1 MDIVR
6 QEMDT
11 KRSYTILVIDDEP
24 LVVDVVSSFLSEK
37 GFDVESAPDGLE
49 GLTRA
54 KEIQPDLVL
63 LDISMP
69 KMNGFETCR
78 QLKSGNDTSGIPVVM
93 FTTYA
98 DKESKITALKA
109 GANDFLSKPVDYTE
123 LLVRVTNL
131 LKVKKYQDFLEFHSQ
146 ALEEQVEDRTKQLRE
161 ALLDTVH
168 RLTLAT
174 EYRDEDTYTHIK
186 RVSKY
191 TSFLVKEIGVPK
203 EKADIMCYAAPMHDI
218 GKVGIPDSI
227 LLKPGKLTPQEFEIM
242 KTHTTVGARIFRN
255 SDSPFL
261 QSAETFALSHHERW
275 DGKGYPLGL
284 KGVEIPLEG
293 RIMNTIDQYDALRS
307 KRPYKP
313 PFDHETAVKII
324 TEGAE
329 RTSPEHFDP
338 EILEIFRKYSY
349 VFREIFDDNKD

>member
-1 MDIVR
+1 
-6 QEMDT
+6 MDT
-11 KRSYTILVIDDEP
+11 QRKDTILIIDDEQFMVNT
-24 LVVDVVSSFLSEK
+24 LSAFLSGK
-37 GFDVESAPDGLE
+37 GFDVESAPDGLD
-49 GLTRA
+49 GLSRA
-54 KEIQPDLVL
+54 KEILPDLIL

-78 QLKSGNDTSGIPVVM
+78 QLKSGDGTSGIPVVM
-93 FTTYA
+93 FTAYS
-98 DKESKITALKA
+98 DKESRIKALKA
-109 GANDFLSKPVDYTE
+109 GANDFLSKPVDTTE

-131 LKVKKYQDFLEFHSQ
+131 LKVKKYQDFLECYSQ
-146 ALEEQVEDRTKQLRE
+146 ALEERVEDRTKQLRK

-168 RLTLAT
+168 RLTLTA

-191 TSFLVKEIGVPK
+191 ISVLVKKLGVPK
-203 EKADIMCYAAPMHDI
+203 EKADTMCYAAPMHDI

-227 LLKPGKLTPQEFEIM
+227 LLKSGKLTPQEFEIM
-242 KTHTTVGARIFRN
+242 KTHTTIGARILRD

-261 QSAETFALSHHERW
+261 QAAETFALSHHERW

-284 KGVEIPLEG
+284 KGEEIPLEG
-293 RIMNTIDQYDALRS
+293 RIMNIIDQYDALRS

-324 TEGAE
+324 TGGDE

-338 EILEIFRKYSY
+338 EILEIFRKYSD
-349 VFREIFDDNKD
+349 VFRGIFDE